1 MFWDNWAEVIPG
13 RLYRS
18 NHPTPGRLERATR
31 RYGLRTI
38 INLRGEQP
46 NGSTALSVAAAERL
60 GLDHIFMP
68 FESRGAPHR
77 DRILRFHGIYRSM
90 RTPALM
96 HCKAGADRVA
106 LASGLAILFEGG
118 TAAAALRQL
127 SWRYLHFNRSG
138 TGILD
143 AFFLRY
149 AADAEG
155 KKPFLDWVREDYDEA
170 DLRQRFHAAGLSSF
184 INDRVLARE

>member
-1 MFWDNWAEVIPG
+1 VFPG

-18 NHPTPGRLERATR
+18 NHPTPARLAHAAR
-31 RYGLRTI
+31 RFGLHTV

-46 NGSTALSVAAAERL
+46 NGSTELSVAAAQGL

-77 DRILRFHGIYRSM
+77 DRILRFHDIYRTM

-96 HCKAGADRVA
+96 HCKAGADRVG
-106 LASGLAILFEGG
+106 LAAGLAILFEGG

-127 SWRYLHFNRSG
+127 SWRHLHFARSG

-143 AFFLRY
+143 AFFRRY
-149 AADAEG
+149 AAEAEG
-155 KKPFLDWVREDYDEA
+155 KKPFLDWVREDYEEA
-170 DLRQRFHAAGLSSF
+170 DLRRRFHAERFSTF

>member
-1 MFWDNWAEVIPG
+1 MPG

-18 NHPTPGRLERATR
+18 NHPTPGRLARAAR
-31 RYGLRTI
+31 RHGLRTV

-46 NGSTALSVAAAERL
+46 TGSTTLSVAAAERL
-60 GLDHIFMP
+60 GLDHVFMA
-68 FESRGAPHR
+68 FESRGAPQR
-77 DRILRFHGIYRSM
+77 DRILRFHDIYRTM

-127 SWRYLHFNRSG
+127 SWRYLHFSRSG
-138 TGILD
+138 SGILD
-143 AFFLRY
+143 AFFRHY
-149 AADAEG
+149 AADGEG
-155 KKPFLDWVREDYDEA
+155 RKPFLDWVREDYDEA
-170 DLRQRFHAAGLSSF
+170 ELRRRFHADRLSTF
-184 INDRVLARE
+184 INDQVLVRE